1 MTETRQIVLASRP
14 EGTPTPENFR
24 LETVTLAEP
33 GEGEMLVR
41 TIWLSL
47 DPYMRGRMNAGKSY
61 AAPVE
66 VGGVMEAGCVGEVI
80 ASRNTWFASGD
91 IVQGPFGWADHAIS
105 DGVGVRKIDP
115 NVAPIQTSL
124 GVLGMPGITAWVG
137 LNTIAEA
144 KAGETIVVSAAT
156 GAVGGVVG
164 QLAKAKGL
172 RTVGV
177 AGGQEKCTFA
187 VQELGYDACLDHR
200 ATDGAGLAAQ
210 IAEAAPQGIDIYFE
224 SVGGTTLEGVLP
236 NLNDHARIPLCG
248 MIAWY
253 NGKGIDTAPP
263 LPLIWRN
270 ILTRRLRVQG
280 FIVFDHF
287 HRFGD
292 FLTEVAPMVADG
304 RLRYRET
311 VTEGLENAPG
321 AFLAMLEGG
330 NFGKTLVKVG
340 PDP

>member
-1 MTETRQIVLASRP
+1 MTEARQIVLASRP
-14 EGTPTPENFR
+14 EGVPTPENFR
-24 LETVTLAEP
+24 LETVTLPALSD
-33 GEGEMLVR
+33 GEMLVR

-80 ASRNTWFASGD
+80 ASRNTWFAQGD
-91 IVQGPFGWADHAIS
+91 IVQGQFGWADHAIS

-115 NVAPIQTSL
+115 DTAPIQTSL

-137 LNTIAEA
+137 LNIIA
-144 KAGETIVVSAAT
+144 KAKEGETIVVSAAT

-172 RTVGV
+172 TVLGV
-177 AGGQEKCTFA
+177 AGGAEKCAYA
-187 VQELGYDACLDHR
+187 VEELGYEACLDHR
-200 ATDGAGLAAQ
+200 ATDSPGLAAQ
-210 IAEAAPQGIDIYFE
+210 IAEAAPRGVDIYFE
-224 SVGGTTLEGVLP
+224 NVGGTTLEGVLP
-236 NLNDHARIPLCG
+236 NLNDNARIPLCG

-253 NGKGIDTAPP
+253 NGKGIDTTPP

-280 FIVFDHF
+280 FIIFDHF

-292 FLTEVAPMVADG
+292 FLAEVGPMVADG

-311 VTEGLENAPG
+311 VTEGLENAQE

-330 NFGKTLVKVG
+330 NFGKTLVKVAR
-340 PDP
+340 